1 MIQSFWERIKTEK
14 HPVVIY
20 GTGNG
25 ADRLID
31 RLCAESV
38 EISGVFASD
47 GFVRDRLFRGF
58 KVMSMREAAECFG
71 EDMLILMGF
80 GSDRSEVVCS
90 VKRLCS
96 STRVACP
103 RIPLYDDVFMDG
115 SFIPLMRER
124 FDRLAPYL
132 ADETSVRTLYAV
144 MNYRITADLRYLFGC
159 EENEDD
165 TFREILGLSIDED
178 YVDIGAYR
186 GDSIDR
192 FLSFAGKYSSITAL
206 EPDGKNH
213 GKLSEHVR
221 GMENVR
227 ALRLFASDSSGT
239 VSFASGTGRGSS
251 EGRGEDCESASVDE
265 LCSGKRVSFI
275 KIDAEG
281 SEEKIIMGCRRSIE
295 KWRPKI
301 KTAVY
306 HRADDIWRI
315 PDAVRAIRDDYSIYL
330 RHYPAFPDWSTEMI
344 FV

>member
-1 MIQSFWERIKTEK
+1 MIQFFWESVKNEQQ
-14 HPVVIY
+14 PVVIY

-25 ADRLID
+25 ADRLMD
-31 RLCAESV
+31 RLSAEGV
-38 EISGVFASD
+38 KISGVFASD

-58 KVMSMREAAECFG
+58 RVMSLKEAEERFG
-71 EDMLILMGF
+71 KDMLILMGF
-80 GSDRSEVVCS
+80 GSDRPEVVS
-90 VKRLCS
+90 FVKDLCS
-96 STRVACP
+96 SMRVACP

-115 SFIPLMRER
+115 SFTALMRER

-132 ADETSVRTLYAV
+132 ADDTSVKTLYSI
-144 MNYRITADLRYLFGC
+144 MNYRITADLRYLFCC

-165 TFREILGLSIDED
+165 TFGELLMLSPDED

-186 GDSIDR
+186 GDSVDR

-206 EPDGKNH
+206 EPDGKNYE
-213 GKLSEHVR
+213 KLAEHVR
-221 GMENVR
+221 GLENVR

-251 EGRGEDCESASVDE
+251 AGKGEDCKSASLDE
-265 LCSGKRVSFI
+265 LCGGERVSFI

-281 SEEKIIMGCRRSIE
+281 SEERIIAGCRRSIE
-295 KWRPKI
+295 RWRPKI

-315 PDAVRAIRDDYSIYL
+315 PDAVRAIRDDYSMYL
-330 RHYPAFPDWSTEMI
+330 RHYPAFPDWGTEMI